1 MTHAFPTRLSS
12 DLLDRIG
19 AAAPLAD
26 YAPDFNSRLKRE
38 AEAVMRHVEK
48 HQPAI
53 RALMHEYGVA
63 PVTALLSVGIK
74 KPRTIRHIIEVCR
87 GNRSEEHTS
96 ELQSL
101 MRTSYAVFC
110 LIKNK
115 TSTYSHT
122 AQSTNHSTNH

>member
-1 MTHAFPTRLSS
+1 MVSLEHLFLFKCAATTGIYPYYHTLSLH
-12 DLLDRIG
+12 DALPIC
-19 AAAPLAD
+19 
-26 YAPDFNSRLKRE
+26 RLKRE

-87 GNRSEEHTS
+87 GNSGDGGP
-96 ELQSL
+96 
-101 MRTSYAVFC
+101 SYGG
-110 LIKNK
+110 NK
-115 TSTYSHT
+115 PPNFKV
-122 AQSTNHSTNH
+122 QQ